1 VRRFARTLAL
11 GLAVLLTL
19 LTFGPFLVPV
29 RPYQGKS
36 PYELAD
42 RGSKFIY
49 VRGIWLHYK
58 IYGQGKPLFL
68 LLHGFGSSTFTWDRV
83 APALA
88 QLGTV
93 VAYDRPGFGLSQR
106 PLQKDWHGY
115 DPYDPTEQAQF
126 ALELMHALGF
136 EKAVLIGNS
145 TGGGVALDMAL
156 KYPQAVQAMVL
167 VSPAVSSG
175 GTSNPFVLSLIH
187 TPQVQHLGPLLV
199 RALVPRMQSMITTAW
214 HDPTTMPSD
223 VIPAYWKPLTA
234 NNWDV
239 GLWYVTSAPGQL
251 DLWAQVGPIQ
261 EPALVLHGD
270 DDRIIPQS
278 ESRRLVS
285 LNSRFTFVPLAGLG
299 HVPQEE
305 GPQAFLDVVL
315 PWLTETPGLLP
326 AVSARGE
333 AH

>member
-1 VRRFARTLAL
+1 VRRFARGVAL
-11 GLAVLLTL
+11 GLGALLVL

-29 RPYQGKS
+29 HPYQGKT

-42 RGSKFIY
+42 TDSKFIY

-68 LLHGFGSSTFTWDRV
+68 LLHGFGSSAFTWDRV
-83 APALA
+83 APSLA

-115 DPYDPTEQAQF
+115 DPYDPTEQAEF
-126 ALELMHALGF
+126 ALELIRALGF

-145 TGGGVALDMAL
+145 AGGGVALDMAL
-156 KYPQAVQAMVL
+156 KYPQAVQAMIL
-167 VSPAVSSG
+167 VSPAVSTGSG
-175 GTSNPFVLSLIH
+175 PNTFLRALIH
-187 TPQVQHLGPLLV
+187 TPQAQHLGPLLV
-199 RALVPRMQSMITTAW
+199 RALVPTMQSLIRTAW
-214 HDPTTMPSD
+214 HDPAAMRSD
-223 VIPAYWKPLTA
+223 VIPAYRKPLTA
-234 NNWDV
+234 TNWDA

-251 DLWAQVGPIQ
+251 NLWGQVGSIQ
-261 EPALVLHGD
+261 SPTLILHGD

-278 ESRRLVS
+278 DSKRLVS
-285 LNSRFTFVPLAGLG
+285 LNSHFTFVPLAGLG

-305 GPQAFLDVVL
+305 APQVFLDVVL
-315 PWLTETPGLLP
+315 PWLATTLGLSSP
-326 AVSARGE
+326 SQ
-333 AH
+333 

>member
-1 VRRFARTLAL
+1 VRRFARALAL
-11 GLAVLLTL
+11 GVAALLVL

-29 RPYQGKS
+29 HPYQGKT

-42 RGSKFIY
+42 QDSKFIS

-58 IYGQGKPLFL
+58 VYGQGKPLFL

-106 PLQKDWHGY
+106 PLRPDWHGY

-126 ALELMHALGF
+126 AVELMHALGF
-136 EKAVLIGNS
+136 EKGILIGNS
-145 TGGGVALDMAL
+145 AGGGVTLDMAL

-167 VSPAVSSG
+167 VSPAVSG
-175 GTSNPFVLSLIH
+175 GNTSNPFMQWLIR

-199 RALVPRMQSMITTAW
+199 RALVPRLQSMITTAW
-214 HDPTTMPSD
+214 HDPATMPSD
-223 VIPAYWKPLTA
+223 VIPAYKKPLTA
-234 NNWDV
+234 SNWDA
-239 GLWYVTSAPGQL
+239 GLWYVASAPGRL
-251 DLWAQVGPIQ
+251 DLWSQIGSIQ
-261 EPALVLHGD
+261 EPALIVHGGN
-270 DDRIIPQS
+270 DRMIPQS
-278 ESRRLVS
+278 DSRRLVS
-285 LNSRFTFVPLAGLG
+285 LNNRFAFVSLAGLG

-305 GPQAFLDVVL
+305 GPQAFLEVVL
-315 PWLTETPGLLP
+315 PWLRKTLGLP
-326 AVSARGE
+326 SSS
-333 AH
+333 H